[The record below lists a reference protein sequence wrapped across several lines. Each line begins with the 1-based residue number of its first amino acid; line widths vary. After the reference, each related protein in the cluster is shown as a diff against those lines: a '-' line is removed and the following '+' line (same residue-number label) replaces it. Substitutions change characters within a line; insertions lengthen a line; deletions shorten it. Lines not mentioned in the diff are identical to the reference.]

1 MSSLVNSINQAHD
14 HDIQLAVLDD
24 HSSPEAV
31 ADIQAILTKCK
42 FPTEFIPVED
52 GTGNAHTMKRVYDL
66 VETYAVDLWY
76 HVEDDYLHRPEAIQ
90 DMIDSV
96 IQLEQQTRKMVAI
109 NPHDDVW
116 RYIQEVYASYILF
129 GPSRHYRTVKHT
141 TFTCFASR
149 AIYDTYRE
157 HFQDVV
163 ILTEQKADWIE
174 NKSINL
180 VWKKPDV
187 ELFSPIPGLAFHI
200 MDLSGKD
207 PYVDIEALW
216 DSVPKLWTPAEKP
229 KFAIVSMYN
238 EAHEEL
244 AKYTW
249 PNKERYANLHG
260 YTSFVKT
267 DEWTLTPIHFE
278 KLKLMLDMMT
288 ENPDIDW
295 VWWLDN
301 DAIITNPNIELETI
315 ADPDYHVIIT
325 SDIASIN
332 AGSFMVRNSQI
343 MWPNGEKLRISN
355 KAEGKGGAASTV
367 SILEIL
373 KRYPERFS
381 RADKAMLKEGGKFYP
396 FINAINIIAKNQSSD
411 GAIALA
417 LEFGFIDER
426 DAQVAK
432 AMLDAKSTNPKDLTA
447 RLRKI
452 VTNPAIMNAKTDLP
466 DYKVCYH
473 LIAALARLVVGH
485 LNSDKALTTEFF
497 KFMLSRANLIQ
508 VNQFTQ
514 RQNDGVAYNRFDVV
528 WPPVFTGKILFS
540 ASDFQSNK
548 KCGQRIAFKT

>member
-332 AGSFMVRNSQI
+332 AGSFMVRNSLHGRNWLEVMLAKGLEHYKENRWPEQQPMTDFYITFKDIIKVVPQRI
-343 MWPNGEKLRISN
+343 MNSYDYRIYGVDPTDLLRTSGQW
-355 KAEGKGGAASTV
+355 ETGDFV
-367 SILEIL
+367 
-373 KRYPERFS
+373 
-381 RADKAMLKEGGKFYP
+381 MH
-396 FINAINIIAKNQSSD
+396 
-411 GAIALA
+411 
-417 LEFGFIDER
+417 
-426 DAQVAK
+426 
-432 AMLDAKSTNPKDLTA
+432 M
-447 RLRKI
+447 
-452 VTNPAIMNAKTDLP
+452 PAIPNNM
-466 DYKVCYH
+466 
-473 LIAALARLVVGH
+473 R
-485 LNSDKALTTEFF
+485 
-497 KFMLSRANLIQ
+497 IQ
-508 VNQFTQ
+508 IVNQFTSKEVDE
-514 RQNDGVAYNRFDVV
+514 N
-528 WPPVFTGKILFS
+528 L
-540 ASDFQSNK
+540 
-548 KCGQRIAFKT
+548 